1 MTPERWREITAAF
14 HGALARDERSRGVF
28 LDQVCEGDR
37 ALRVEVDALLAAHRD
52 AGTFGDHPVPLP
64 SDPQDAPGRD
74 SSTETMVAL
83 RAVPVRAEGT
93 LFRVIVWIAAA
104 ITAATFSY
112 AAWLLVRDGGA
123 SPSFGW
129 TETQRQ
135 GVWFVASVPASGP
148 AAGSLQPGDRL
159 IGINGVP
166 PIGNAGTSLHR
177 RSSKIG
183 QTNAVTVEREG
194 VRHTYPLTVAIG
206 PDVLPQRLTYFAVSL
221 VWCVVG
227 LFIGF
232 ARPDKLLARLA
243 CAAAFA
249 VGMVFLQVGVIRSG
263 PIWQPLHVVLG
274 FHFLARF
281 PDGRPTRGLWR
292 VALVVAYA
300 TGAMVAVV
308 RMSIHAV
315 LLAFGLQA
323 VSDAVA
329 QVPLLIRL
337 EGVAA
342 LFYPIAVIGMVL
354 APAWNYRRLADEDM
368 RRRVRWIAYTSGIVL
383 IPQLWWTAVHF
394 YEQTVGP
401 TGVSR
406 FDLFVNALTVAI
418 PISVA
423 YAVVAHRMFDIRVV
437 VRRSLQYL
445 LAKRAL
451 QAAVA
456 VPIAALVFAV
466 VDNRH
471 RTLAEI
477 AGGNRGYLFWIAA
490 AGLSLQ
496 FRRPIRSW
504 LDRKFFRL
512 EYDREHVLLG
522 LLDDVGSVESIAELS
537 RLVHQKLEV
546 ALHPKT
552 MLIWYRDPHDSAIAS
567 SSDPLLT
574 PPDFP
579 GSGRW
584 LAWLE
589 DRAAAATFPLPPE
602 AGLSR
607 HDAHWLA
614 KRGAALVVPIA
625 DSTDRLVGV
634 LVLAEKESEEPYT
647 ASDRKLLDGMTK
659 QLAVVRENLRLRA
672 QVSEDHRIK
681 HEVLARLDSRAVDLL
696 RECPACGACFDGAA
710 ERCEHDGRPLRLSL
724 PVTRTIDGKYR
735 LDRLIGKGGMGAVYD
750 ASDLRLDRSVAVK
763 VMIGRAFGE
772 PRSLRR
778 FRREARA
785 MAQLSHPNIVSIHD
799 FGLLPGEGA
808 FLVLERANGPTLRA
822 ELKRKRALPPADAAE
837 WFRQLLDGLAAAHAQ
852 GVVHR
857 DLKPENVVGASD
869 SDGRLNVKILD
880 FGLAKLG
887 TADPG
892 VGSVTA
898 EGAVMGTLG
907 YMSPEQLLGH
917 EVDHRSDL
925 FAVGVMLVEAITGER
940 PFRGDDYTSLSRAVL
955 HDTYHLPGS
964 SADARAIDAC
974 VQRCLAKDPHDRIA
988 AAAELR
994 DDIVPLLRA
1003 CPAFVSA

>member
-1 MTPERWREITAAF
+1 MTPERWREITATF
-14 HGALARDERSRGVF
+14 HGALARDERSRAGF
-28 LDQVCEGDR
+28 LDKTCAGDR
-37 ALRVEVDALLAAHRD
+37 TLRAEVDALLAAHRD
-52 AGTFGDHPVPLP
+52 AGTFGDHPVQLP
-64 SDPQDAPGRD
+64 SDPQDPLAHEV
-74 SSTETMVAL
+74 STETTVGP
-83 RAVPVRAEGT
+83 RATPATAEGT
-93 LFRVIVWIAAA
+93 LYRVAVWCAAA

-112 AAWLLVRDGGA
+112 AGWLLIRNGGA

-129 TETQRQ
+129 TETNRQ
-135 GVWFVASVPASGP
+135 GAWFVASVPVSGP
-148 AAGSLQPGDRL
+148 AAGRLQPGDRL
-159 IGINGVP
+159 IEMNGVP

-177 RSSKIG
+177 RSSTIG
-183 QTNAVTVEREG
+183 QTYSVTVERAG
-194 VRHTYPLTVAIG
+194 QRHTYPLTVAIG

-221 VWCVVG
+221 VWCLVG

-232 ARPDKLLARLA
+232 ARPDKTLARLA
-243 CAAAFA
+243 CAAAFT

-292 VALVVAYA
+292 VALVVAYVS
-300 TGAMVAVV
+300 GAIVAAV
-308 RMSIHAV
+308 RMSIHAT
-315 LLAFGLQA
+315 LLAFGLA
-323 VSDAVA
+323 TVSDAVA

-354 APAWNYRRLADEDM
+354 APAWNYRRLTDHDM
-368 RRRVRWIAYTSGIVL
+368 RRRVRWVAYTSGVVL

-437 VRRSLQYL
+437 VRRGLQYL

-456 VPIAALVFAV
+456 VPIAALVYAV
-466 VDNRH
+466 VENRH

-477 AGGNRGYLFWIAA
+477 AASNRGYVYWIAA

-496 FRRPIRSW
+496 FRRPIRGW

-512 EYDREHVLLG
+512 EYDREHVLMG
-522 LLDDVGSVESIAELS
+522 LLDDVVGAGSIGELS
-537 RLVHQKLEV
+537 RLVHQKLAL

-552 MLIWYRDPHDSAIAS
+552 LLIWYRDPHDSAVAS

-589 DRAAAATFPLPPE
+589 ERAAAATFPLPPE

-614 KRGAALVVPIA
+614 KRGAALVVPIT

-634 LVLAEKESEEPYT
+634 LVLAEKQSEEPYT
-647 ASDRKLLDGMTK
+647 ASDRKLLEGITK
-659 QLAVVRENLRLRA
+659 QLAVVRENLRLKA
-672 QVSEDHRIK
+672 QVSEDQRIK
-681 HEVLARLDSRAVDLL
+681 HEVLARLDLRGADLL
-696 RECPACGACFDGAA
+696 RECPACGACFDGDA
-710 ERCEHDGRPLRLSL
+710 ERCTHDDRPLRLSL

-772 PRSLRR
+772 ARSLRR

-785 MAQLSHPNIVSIHD
+785 MAHLSHPNIVGIHD

-808 FLVLERANGPTLRA
+808 FLVLERVHGPTLRA
-822 ELKRKRALPPADAAE
+822 ELKRQRALPPADAAE

-869 SDGRLNVKILD
+869 RDGRLTVKILD

-887 TADPG
+887 TADPDA
-892 VGSVTA
+892 GSVTA

-917 EVDHRSDL
+917 DVDHRSDL
-925 FAVGVMLVEAITGER
+925 FAVGVMLAEAITGER
-940 PFRGDDYTSLSRAVL
+940 PFHGDDYTKLSRAVL
-955 HDTYHLPGS
+955 HDSYQLPGS
-964 SADARAIDAC
+964 SAAARALDAC
-974 VQRCLAKDPHDRIA
+974 LQRCLAKDPHDRIA

-994 DDIVPLLRA
+994 DEMVPLLRA
-1003 CPAFVSA
+1003 CPAFIHA